1 MFKRFIL
8 GLFDA
13 PLSYAQAGEDRVVN
27 FLFSGMGIDK
37 ISYIDIGANL
47 PVTFNNTYF
56 FYKKGGSGVL
66 IEPYQPYARKFRK
79 VRPRD
84 TVVTAAI
91 SDQPG
96 EADFYI
102 FSEPAINTLSKAEAD
117 IHAASGNYKLTEVKK
132 TELVTIEQVIKREMN
147 NQLPDLISLDVEG
160 VDYAVLSA
168 FDFAQYPVPVWI
180 VETCSYSENHI
191 KEKITRTIDLMQE
204 KGYFVYADTY
214 INTVFVHREWFY
226 SRK

>member
-8 GLFDA
+8 SLLKA
-13 PLSYAQAGEDRVVN
+13 PISYAQAGEDRVVN
-27 FLFSGMGIDK
+27 FLFSGMGINT

-47 PVTFNNTYF
+47 PVTFNNTYL
-56 FYKKGGSGVL
+56 FYKNGGNGVL
-66 IEPYQPYARKFRK
+66 VEPYQPYGRKFRK

-84 TVVTAAI
+84 KVVSAAI

-102 FSEPAINTLSKAEAD
+102 FSEPAINTLSKAEAEA
-117 IHAASGNYKLTEVKK
+117 HAASGNYKLTEVKK
-132 TELVTIEQVIKREMN
+132 TELITIGQVIEREMDGK
-147 NQLPDLISLDVEG
+147 LPDLISLDVEG

-168 FDFAQYPVPVWI
+168 FDFTKYPVPVWI

-191 KEKITRTIDLMQE
+191 KPKVTSIIDLMLS

-214 INTVFVHREWFY
+214 INTIFVHKEWFY
-226 SRK
+226 SK